1 MLIRRISAIALLMF
15 TLGTTAAATA
25 APSPLQGAK
34 IAQNQKPNRPAGKA
48 GGLFD
53 KLNLSA
59 DQKQKMQAV
68 RTRYKDQISQQM
80 QAVRQAGQELQ
91 TMMSSTTTNDTQMRE
106 QNTKIIGLR
115 QKLEDVQ
122 FESMLAMREVLTP
135 EQRSQLAQLMQQ
147 RRDTAKNRRMTGQKP
162 Q

>member
-1 MLIRRISAIALLMF
+1 
-15 TLGTTAAATA
+15 
-25 APSPLQGAK
+25 
-34 IAQNQKPNRPAGKA
+34 
-48 GGLFD
+48 
-53 KLNLSA
+53 LSA

-115 QKLEDVQ
+115 QKLEEVQ